1 MRGGKTFLST
11 PATSEIKT
19 NDRGSGLSHENG
31 SGTYITVGEA
41 DNETVLGR
49 IVLVLCLGDQSLA
62 SIVIGLSLTPTTVL
76 GLVAGVVGAGLDGF
90 GERLGK
96 WSVCQS

>member
-11 PATSEIKT
+11 PAASEIK
-19 NDRGSGLSHENG
+19 RMIEVQGRPSQENG

-41 DNETVLGR
+41 DNETVLGC
-49 IVLVLCLGDQSLA
+49 IVLVLRLSDQPLA

-90 GERLGK
+90 GERL
-96 WSVCQS
+96 